1 MSPQDLLKPTHHLWF
16 LYHCHPPSIFTFLT
30 SFHINS
36 YPQHCTWQLST
47 LCLHHRCDGRKLCL
61 QRRLL
66 KSKGQHAEWNYLHPK
81 CRDDSQ
87 VSAVEVS
94 VPTDAIETERW
105 GSIPR
110 CCVLDSDELLNL
122 DVDKLVR
129 PIIIFTP
136 FVSSRKKPL
145 SSWIKQILRF
155 KFLGILRSQLIKS
168 HITLSFITSFLNLES
183 LFLLGNICCYL
194 KKSVILFYKEIVNSI

>member
-1 MSPQDLLKPTHHLWF
+1 MGTCLLRTYSSLLIVFDFSTTVTLPASSPSWRL
-16 LYHCHPPSIFTFLT
+16 SISILT
-30 SFHINS
+30 LT
-36 YPQHCTWQLST
+36 QHCTWQPST

-105 GSIPR
+105 GAIPR
-110 CCVLDSDELLNL
+110 CCVLDSDELLRHCVL

-129 PIIIFTP
+129 PTISFTP
-136 FVSSRKKPL
+136 FESSRKKTL
-145 SSWIKQILRF
+145 VILDKTDSQIQISRYF
-155 KFLGILRSQLIKS
+155 
-168 HITLSFITSFLNLES
+168 
-183 LFLLGNICCYL
+183 
-194 KKSVILFYKEIVNSI
+194 KKSIDKISCNIKFYYQFLEFGVTFSIRKHLLLFEKISNSIL